1 MPKQISNAPSSAGTW
16 LHSALI
22 GGVAGL
28 LNGLIALGGGIIVT
42 PILVGHRGLS
52 PQVAVGTSLA
62 VVVVLSTIGFAIHF
76 SFGGLVLGASA
87 IVVSV
92 LSGLVG
98 AVVGAKLLAR
108 ITPSWMLMLFGG
120 FVLIVAIRLIVQG
133 LEIGFVLPASPAAVP
148 LTAFASF
155 GFMSGVLSGVF
166 GVGGGAL
173 VLLGLAAFYG
183 LPVQQGL
190 PIALALNVSNA
201 LYGLIQHARA
211 GRVLWKEVRVLIPTA
226 VVGIALG
233 AWLAL
238 QLPADY
244 MRIVFGA
251 FFLYTGLRIARQGL
265 RLSRKTS

>member
-1 MPKQISNAPSSAGTW
+1 
-16 LHSALI
+16 
-22 GGVAGL
+22 
-28 LNGLIALGGGIIVT
+28 
-42 PILVGHRGLS
+42 
-52 PQVAVGTSLA
+52 
-62 VVVVLSTIGFAIHF
+62 
-76 SFGGLVLGASA
+76 
-87 IVVSV
+87 
-92 LSGLVG
+92 
-98 AVVGAKLLAR
+98 
-108 ITPSWMLMLFGG
+108 
-120 FVLIVAIRLIVQG
+120 
-133 LEIGFVLPASPAAVP
+133 
-148 LTAFASF
+148 
-155 GFMSGVLSGVF
+155 MSGVLSGVF

-226 VVGIALG
+226 VVEIALG